1 MSSSTVTKPYITESW
16 IHMQQHGLY
25 DKSTTEK
32 EGVNSGRGGGVVGGK
47 YARSTASS
55 RSRALNTADS
65 GMSQSGIYEAFEEA
79 DRYDTK
85 KSMNTKKYM
94 DTRRKSTTQVEMNR
108 RTSLASSTASP
119 RLNTINT
126 KKSNDTISI
135 TAKKPS
141 TLIQGRRQTLSGALS
156 SAKSNVNNNSSSG
169 NGGLIRLADT
179 LRDTLAAER
188 RLAQQE
194 LGLLNNEKKAA
205 AATTTRVQQQ
215 QKQILNSEQNVVDMI
230 TSAKRRSSMTK
241 EKLRSLEQPTRRRT
255 LSSGATLL
263 TPHQPSPQRPK
274 LTPPGTAANDTS
286 AAAAAAAAS
295 GASYRKSTLADQQ
308 RRHSLANSPLSR
320 NSSSPR
326 RRKSNAIQKG
336 AESPSFTTSEDD
348 RESSSPTH
356 HSNPVSAL
364 KRRSIL
370 AAATAK
376 ARQLHQKQQ
385 QQCPDLVVDTEE
397 TITSTAAGGT
407 SSGDEKSTAISK
419 AMRTRKKSLGLD
431 TDALYNRRMSRT
443 ESLKEGLPTSPSMM
457 AARMSRRKSVVNQE
471 SPINPAPPNKRWSK
485 ENGNTTG
492 DEQQQ
497 QTLKKTVRKR
507 GKTLPGSL
515 AKPPNVTS
523 LQLPPM
529 KVEPIRL
536 TMPKANAKRTPK
548 SPSIKATVS
557 TNRMTSTK
565 KRMSMSSANTT
576 PIPISSSSSSSAEA
590 NVVTPP
596 KKSISTRRTKGQSH
610 LGISTSRRASL
621 KAPSST
627 TVVTPPLKA
636 SPVSASPRVRPRST
650 RRQSLAVL
658 DTNGSKS
665 SLRSA
670 SSTQQQQQQQQEE
683 PEYPRKLS
691 GSTYSINSRKNS
703 LADESSVDKDK
714 GRHRAISLREK
725 LEAMV
730 AQHAIHEDDSKA
742 SRRSPSVYA
751 TGEYRPRKSQCY
763 DVDDK
768 YTQLLTA
775 EERARPQRI
784 KDTLMMWDKEM
795 VEAFSPGVPKSPSI
809 AIKFYGHH
817 LSPYEQNEIQGY
829 PEVYFVGH
837 HAKKYQAMPDNA
849 ALNYGYDDERGD
861 YKSVTS
867 DHLAYRYEI
876 LEELG
881 RGSFGQVVKCY
892 DHKTASTV
900 AVKLIRNKKRFYAQ
914 AKTEVKILS
923 DLVKW
928 DPEDRHHN
936 VKMTDSF
943 YFRNHLCIACEC
955 LSMNLY
961 EFIKINNFQGFHI
974 TLIKRFTIQLL
985 RSLSLL
991 SRHGVIHCDLK
1002 PENILLKHPTKSTI
1016 KVIDFGS
1023 SCLEHQRVY
1032 TYIQSRFYRSPE
1044 IILGLDYTMAIDM
1057 WSLGC
1062 IIAEL
1067 YTGVP
1072 IFPGENEQE
1081 QLACIMEVLGV
1092 PDPELIQLSER
1103 RNLFFDRR
1111 GEPRVVCNSRGKK
1124 RKAGAKNLNQALRC
1138 NDALFLDFIQQ
1149 CLQWDPAKRLSPET
1163 AFQHEWILQSTRP
1176 TAVRTSQEEQPQQPQ
1191 AHPAVSPKPST
1202 LIQK

>member
-1 MSSSTVTKPYITESW
+1 
-16 IHMQQHGLY
+16 MQQHGLY

-32 EGVNSGRGGGVVGGK
+32 EGVNNGREGGVAGGK

-55 RSRALNTADS
+55 RSRALNTTDS
-65 GMSQSGIYEAFEEA
+65 GMSQSGIYEAFAEA

-108 RTSLASSTASP
+108 RASLASSTASP

-126 KKSNDTISI
+126 KKSSDSISN
-135 TAKKPS
+135 TTKKPS
-141 TLIQGRRQTLSGALS
+141 TLYQGRRQTLSGALT
-156 SAKSNVNNNSSSG
+156 SAKSNVNNNSSNGGG
-169 NGGLIRLADT
+169 NGGLIKLADT
-179 LRDTLAAER
+179 LRDTLAVER

-194 LGLLNNEKKAA
+194 LGLLNNEKKATT
-205 AATTTRVQQQ
+205 TTTRVQQQ
-215 QKQILNSEQNVVDMI
+215 QKQILNSERNVVDMI

-263 TPHQPSPQRPK
+263 TPHQQSPQRPK
-274 LTPPGTAANDTS
+274 LTPPGTATNDTS
-286 AAAAAAAAS
+286 AA
-295 GASYRKSTLADQQ
+295 GASYMKPTLADQQ
-308 RRHSLANSPLSR
+308 RRHSLASSPLSTTSAR

-326 RRKSNAIQKG
+326 RRRSNAIQKG

-385 QQCPDLVVDTEE
+385 QQCPDLVVDTDE
-397 TITSTAAGGT
+397 TITGTTAAAAAGGGGGGT
-407 SSGDEKSTAISK
+407 SSGDEKPTAISK
-419 AMRTRKKSLGLD
+419 VMRTRKKSLGLD

-457 AARMSRRKSVVNQE
+457 AARMSRRKSVINQE

-492 DEQQQ
+492 DEQQQQQQQ

-536 TMPKANAKRTPK
+536 NMPKANAKRTPK

-596 KKSISTRRTKGQSH
+596 KKSLSTRRAKGQSH

-621 KAPSST
+621 KAPSLT

-658 DTNGSKS
+658 DTNKS

-670 SSTQQQQQQQQEE
+670 SSTQQQQQDE

-691 GSTYSINSRKNS
+691 GSTYSTNSRKNS
-703 LADESSVDKDK
+703 LADESLVDKDK

-742 SRRSPSVYA
+742 SRRSPSAYA

-923 DLVKW
+923 DLVRW

-1149 CLQWDPAKRLSPET
+1149 CLQWDPAKRLNPER

-1176 TAVRTSQEEQPQQPQ
+1176 TAVRTSQEEQQQPLQ
-1191 AHPAVSPKPST
+1191 AHQADASAVSPKPSA
-1202 LIQK
+1202 LIQN

>member
-1 MSSSTVTKPYITESW
+1 
-16 IHMQQHGLY
+16 MQQHGLY